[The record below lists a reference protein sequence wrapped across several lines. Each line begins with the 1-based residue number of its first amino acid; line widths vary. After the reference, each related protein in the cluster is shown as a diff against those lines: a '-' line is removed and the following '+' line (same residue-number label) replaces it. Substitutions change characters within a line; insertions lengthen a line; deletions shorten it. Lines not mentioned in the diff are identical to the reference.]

1 MMKKVLWSIAAAWI
15 GIASPPVVASAQQA
29 TTITGRVRSAGAPLQ
44 GALVAIPSLGLGG
57 YTDGSGLYTINAPAT
72 ASGRTV
78 IMTARR
84 IGYTPDSVQ
93 VTLSGGT
100 IERDIELAVAATQLQ
115 GVVVTAMGAERQK
128 SSLGTAQ
135 QQITTEDLN
144 TTKAQNIVQQ
154 AQGKIS
160 GVNITGS
167 GTQGGSVNIIIRGQ
181 NTFASN
187 NQPLFIVDGI
197 PVSNSNRGGGLGNGY
212 DFGNAISDINPE
224 DVETFTVLKGPN
236 AAAIYGSLAQNG
248 AVVITTKK
256 GMATG
261 GRMRTD
267 FTTSYLW
274 ERPGRLPDFQN
285 KYGQG
290 AGGAFDYVNGAGAG
304 NCDGCDQS
312 WGPQLDGRTV
322 GCVFI
327 PKSDPRYNAAE
338 PNTYDQTKPC
348 RQFTAPNGG
357 PWVAHPDNVKDF
369 FQTGHTSTSTLAVS
383 GGTERANAR
392 MSLGVDN
399 TDGFVP
405 NNTFRKVNGMLS
417 GSLEV
422 TPRFSTN
429 AVLQY
434 IRNNNTNPAGT
445 GYGNSILE
453 QFYWF
458 GRQVDTKALRAY
470 SQGAT
475 ENNGP
480 NGREYNWNYNYHNN
494 PFYIQNENQ
503 VSANR
508 DRFIVQGSA
517 KYKLTDWL
525 TAAARTGTD
534 IFRFN
539 IDQRFGAAF
548 LNSAYVNPAYNG
560 GFYLINDYNN
570 QNNTEVTL
578 NANREIGTHLSV
590 LAMLGGNLRR
600 EYFNTMTTQTTGL
613 SVAEI
618 YNVSNAAIA
627 PTLNQTLTRR
637 NVNSAYGSAA
647 VTLNGYWTVE
657 GTARNDVSSTL
668 PKGENSYFYP
678 SVATSLILSDLM
690 PAMQNRLMSY
700 LKVRASYARVGN
712 DATPYQLA
720 TTFGGNP
727 NKFAGQS
734 QFSLGD
740 QLLEPNLKPEITRS
754 TEYGVEAEFFDG
766 RASLDFSVYNKDT
779 RNQIYLVPVSSTSG
793 YATKLLN
800 AGKMIN
806 KGFDGL
812 ASVTPIEVN
821 GFSWTTTFNY
831 SRNRNKVAELANG
844 VDRIVLGSGLFGDVR
859 LEAKKGEPYGSIWGY
874 GTVRCDAA
882 AVEDESCTTEQIG
895 QKLISDGV
903 PVLSDTFVYLGSI
916 QPKWTG
922 GLQNQFKYRNVS
934 LGVLLDMRRGGKIM
948 SYSNYV
954 GEYSG
959 VLKSSLRG
967 REVDWDNPGFVAK
980 GIDIDTAE
988 PNEVNLT
995 SEQYFQSLFYNVG
1008 EYTYDASY
1016 TKLREIRV
1024 GFDFPQRWSQMMRTE
1039 SVSLAFIGRNLA
1051 IWTDVPNIDPE
1062 FAYSSGNFQGIEYA
1076 FPGNTKSFGV
1086 NVRITP

>member
-1 MMKKVLWSIAAAWI
+1 MIKKVLWSIAAAWI
-15 GIASPPVVASAQQA
+15 GLASPAVASAQQP
-29 TTITGRVRSAGAPLQ
+29 TTVTGRVRSSGAPLQ
-44 GALVAIPSLGLGG
+44 GALVAIPALGLGG
-57 YTDGSGLYTINAPAT
+57 YTDGSGQYTINTPAS
-72 ASGRTV
+72 AAGRTV
-78 IMTARR
+78 TMTARR
-84 IGYTPDSVQ
+84 IGYTPDSMQ

-100 IERDIELAVAATQLQ
+100 VERDIELAVAATQLQ
-115 GVVVTAMGAERQK
+115 GVVVTALGVEREK
-128 SSLGTAQ
+128 STLGTAQ
-135 QQITTEDLN
+135 QQITSEDLN
-144 TTKAQNIVQQ
+144 TTKAMNIVQQ

-187 NQPLFIVDGI
+187 NQPLFVVDGI
-197 PVSNSNRGGGLGNGY
+197 PVSNSNRGGTLSNGY

-236 AAAIYGSLAQNG
+236 AAAIYGSRAQNG

-256 GMATG
+256 GMSSE

-285 KYGQG
+285 QYGQG

-312 WGPQLDGRTV
+312 WGPMLDGRTV

-327 PKSDPRYNAAE
+327 PKADPRYDPAA
-338 PNTYDQTKPC
+338 PKTYDQTKPC

-357 PWVAHPDNVKDF
+357 PWVAHPDNVEDF
-369 FQTGHTSTSTLAVS
+369 FETGHTATSTLAVS
-383 GGTERANAR
+383 GGTQRANAR
-392 MSLGVDN
+392 MSLGLDN

-405 NNTFRKVNGMLS
+405 NNTFRKVNGSLS

-422 TPRFSTN
+422 TSRLSTN

-434 IRNNNTNPAGT
+434 ARNNNRNPAGT
-445 GYGNSILE
+445 GYGNSIME

-458 GRQVDTKALRAY
+458 GRQVDMKALKAY
-470 SQGAT
+470 GQGADV
-475 ENNGP
+475 NNGP
-480 NGREYNWNYNYHNN
+480 SGREYNWNYNYHNN
-494 PFYIQNENQ
+494 PYYIQNENDI
-503 VSANR
+503 SANR
-508 DRFIVQGSA
+508 DRFMVQASA
-517 KYKLTDWL
+517 AYKLLDWL
-525 TAAARTGTD
+525 TASARTGSD

-548 LNSAYVNPAYNG
+548 LNGTYVDPSYAG
-560 GFYLINDYNN
+560 GLSLINDYRNENN
-570 QNNTEVTL
+570 SELML
-578 NANREIGTHLSV
+578 NANREIGSNLSL
-590 LAMLGGNLRR
+590 LAMVGGNLRR
-600 EYFNTMTTQTTGL
+600 EYFNTMTTSTAGL

-618 YNVSNAAIA
+618 YNVSNAAIT
-627 PTLNQTLTRR
+627 PTLGQTITRR
-637 NVNSAYGSAA
+637 NMNSVFGSAA

-678 SVATSLILSDLM
+678 SIATSLIVSDLV
-690 PAMQNRLMSY
+690 PAIQNRVMSY
-700 LKVRASYARVGN
+700 LKLRASYARVGN
-712 DATPYQLA
+712 DADPYQLS
-720 TTFGGNP
+720 TTYSGNP
-727 NKFAGQS
+727 NQFNGQP
-734 QFSLGD
+734 QFSRGD
-740 QLLEPNLKPEITRS
+740 QLLEPALKPEITRS
-754 TEYGVEAEFFDG
+754 TEFGIETEFFDG
-766 RASLDFSVYNKDT
+766 RASLDLSVYNKDT
-779 RNQIYLVPVSSTSG
+779 RNQIYLVPVSAASG
-793 YATKLLN
+793 YGSKLLN

-806 KGFDGL
+806 RGFDGL
-812 ASVTPIEVN
+812 ASVTPIQ
-821 GFSWTTTFNY
+821 FRDFTWTTTFNY

-844 VDRIVLGSGLFGDVR
+844 VDRIVLGTGLFGDVR
-859 LEAKKGEPYGSIWGY
+859 LEATKGQPYGSIWGY

-882 AVEDESCTTEQIG
+882 AVDDGSCSTDQIG
-895 QKLISDGV
+895 QKLIEDGV
-903 PVLSDTFVYLGSI
+903 PVLSDTFMYLGSI

-922 GLQNQFKYRNVS
+922 GLQNQFTYKRIS

-948 SYSNYV
+948 SYSNYI
-954 GEYSG
+954 GDYSG

-967 REVDWDNPGFVAK
+967 REIDWNNPGVVAR
-980 GIDIDTAE
+980 GIDVDTGL
-988 PNEVNLT
+988 PNEENLT
-995 SEQYFQSLFYNVG
+995 AEQYFQSLFYNVG

-1024 GFDFPQRWSQMMRTE
+1024 GFDFPERWAGMLRTE
-1039 SVSLAFIGRNLA
+1039 SVSLALVGRNLA

-1076 FPGNTKSFGV
+1076 FPGNTRSFGF
-1086 NVRITP
+1086 NIRITP